1 VDDKRKRRKAP
12 VNKLKRSEPGIGM
25 TPDGQG
31 GWKLN
36 VVGMVPEGQEIRP
49 ENVVWF
55 DNPADELNLKPPKP
69 QRNPRMSAVTNHDAL
84 LRDLEEIAD
93 LLLNNEGKAERR

>member
-1 VDDKRKRRKAP
+1 VDDKQKRRKAP
-12 VNKLKRSEPGIGM
+12 VNKLKRSEPDIGM

-36 VVGMVPEGQEIRP
+36 VVGMVHEGQEIRP

-55 DNPADELNLKPPKP
+55 DNPPDELNLKPPKP
-69 QRNPRMSAVTNHDAL
+69 QRNPRMSAMTTMTPCCVT
-84 LRDLEEIAD
+84 LRKLPTCSST
-93 LLLNNEGKAERR
+93 AERR